1 MPAVQ
6 SLSHVQLFAT
16 PQASMPGFPVLHHL
30 PEFAHT
36 HVYSAD
42 DAVQPSSSVIP
53 FSSWPQSFPAS
64 WSFPVSWLF
73 PSGGQRIGTLTS
85 ASVLPM
91 NIQGWFPLRLTDL
104 TSLLSKGLSGAF
116 SSITVQRHQFCG
128 PLPSS
133 WSCSHKHVTNG
144 KTIASTIWTFVSRVM
159 SLFFNILSRLVIA
172 FLPRSKSL
180 LISWL
185 QSLSAVILEPKK

>member
-1 MPAVQ
+1 
-6 SLSHVQLFAT
+6 
-16 PQASMPGFPVLHHL
+16 
-30 PEFAHT
+30 
-36 HVYSAD
+36 
-42 DAVQPSSSVIP
+42 
-53 FSSWPQSFPAS
+53 
-64 WSFPVSWLF
+64 
-73 PSGGQRIGTLTS
+73 
-85 ASVLPM
+85 M

-159 SLFFNILSRLVIA
+159 SLLFNTLFMFFKA
-172 FLPRSKSL
+172 FLARTNRL

-185 QSLSAVILEPKK
+185 QSPSTVLLEAKMRKSVTASTFSPSICHEAMGVDPMTLVF